1 MTFRKIRNAF
11 IAGLCG
17 TVVHSLLILL
27 HSRSGPLPGFQ
38 PNEDVQRG
46 LSWLV
51 GTEVHTGVAW
61 VLSFVNGA
69 IVWGFVF
76 GQTYRF
82 LPGNSPWLKGVYFGV
97 CAWLVMGFLFLPL
110 VDRGI
115 FAAKLGLGVA
125 PAVLML
131 GALLAY
137 SVTMSLVYGF
147 LEGVSADR

>member
-1 MTFRKIRNAF
+1 MA
-11 IAGLCG
+11 
-17 TVVHSLLILL
+17 VHSLLILV

-38 PNEDVQRG
+38 PNEDIQRG

-51 GTEVHTGVAW
+51 RTEVHPGVVW
-61 VLSFVNGA
+61 LLSFVNGA

-82 LPGNSPWLKGVYFGV
+82 LPENSPWLKGVFFGV
-97 CAWLVMGFLFLPL
+97 CAWLMMGLLFFPL

-115 FAAKLGLGVA
+115 FAAKLGLGLA

-137 SVTMSLVYGF
+137 SVTMSLVYNF
-147 LEGVSADR
+147 LDRVSVD